1 MVVRTADPI
10 DQHLRLLA
18 RHLHGPARLKAD
30 LLAEAR
36 AGLRDAAWAYQA
48 GGLDPQ
54 EARRR
59 AVADFGGPAELA
71 PAYQAEL
78 TAGQGRRLA
87 WLVMLLP
94 IAMLTSDLMWWEP
107 PGGAADR
114 PPTAFLVLVVTLD
127 WLCYALGAT
136 ALVVLGLLGVASRWR
151 WVPGPR
157 RLVRALALLSVTVS
171 VLVWSLGAFA
181 GVAAAV
187 DSPRVLTWPP
197 MIAAWVLLC
206 ATFGLLVRSALAAIR
221 STRPRL
227 VPA

>member
-1 MVVRTADPI
+1 MVVPTADPI

-30 LLAEAR
+30 LLAEAE
-36 AGLRDAAWAYQA
+36 AGLRDAASAYQA

-59 AVADFGGPAELA
+59 AVVEFGGPAELV

-94 IAMLTSDLMWWEP
+94 IAMLTSDLMWWKP
-107 PGGAADR
+107 PGGASER
-114 PPTAFLVLVVTLD
+114 PPTAFLLLVVALD
-127 WLCYALGAT
+127 WLCYALGAM
-136 ALVVLGLLGVASRWR
+136 ALVVLGLLGLASRWR
-151 WVPGPR
+151 WVPHPR
-157 RLVRALALLSVTVS
+157 RLVRTLAMLSFTVS
-171 VLVWSLGAFA
+171 LLVWSLGVFA
-181 GVAAAV
+181 GVAAV
-187 DSPRVLTWPP
+187 VHSPEALTWPP

-206 ATFGLLVRSALAAIR
+206 TTFGLLIRSALAAIR

-227 VPA
+227 LPA